1 MPFTFN
7 AIFYRA
13 APSKNFE
20 PAHLLSGSE
29 AGLPPDPAHDRILAT
44 AAVNVSM
51 PLQDLLETM
60 NHRHNRSVLVTD
72 DVECAVLGRD
82 LQR

>member
-13 APSKNFE
+13 ASSKNLE
-20 PAHLLSGSE
+20 PTHLLSGSE
-29 AGLPPDPAHDRILAT
+29 AGLPPDPDYDRILAA

-51 PLQDLLETM
+51 LSALPGTCDQGTIGVRSLSPLQVVPTC
-60 NHRHNRSVLVTD
+60 S
-72 DVECAVLGRD
+72 RD
-82 LQR
+82 